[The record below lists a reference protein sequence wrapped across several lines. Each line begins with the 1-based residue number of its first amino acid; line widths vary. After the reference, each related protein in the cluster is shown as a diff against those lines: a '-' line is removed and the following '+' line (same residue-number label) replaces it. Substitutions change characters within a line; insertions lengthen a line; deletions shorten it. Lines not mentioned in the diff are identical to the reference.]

1 VISITKLALHKGKM
15 LSCADASVGI
25 FKWNYGLSES
35 AMGFKGWFI
44 KADVSIDYFKYMM
57 MQK

>member
-1 VISITKLALHKGKM
+1 
-15 LSCADASVGI
+15 
-25 FKWNYGLSES
+25 
-35 AMGFKGWFI
+35 MGFKGWFI